1 MSDNKPP
8 KPPPSPDDFSKTVPN
23 IKIPQ
28 SDDTTHDWE
37 KTNYNFSPQPP
48 SDDWGNTVSNID
60 PHQGGTTDFDQTFNP
75 SSNNAREAD
84 WGVTRGNINVSPDDF
99 GAAQDGGVQDY
110 GATTPYFRLPEAERA
125 KYQEIPPTPTEAAKK
140 RREEEKENRGIPWW
154 AWIAGGLATMFL
166 FAVVILVGVYFFFY
180 TTPGYELVINNVP
193 RESRITVNGSDLDVT
208 TPNEGTRKIQNL
220 KAGEQKKIEITAP
233 NYKCD
238 SISGIVGQDGE
249 IVTRNAECSQVVQV
263 SSECDN
269 LKSGDY
275 QKSQKCAEEALG
287 KLGDPMNL
295 DDLLKAL
302 NLAIIKFDSN
312 SSDISD
318 DQKDFLKVAARYLKK
333 VPENVVIEIGGHT
346 DNVGEDAAN
355 QSLSEK
361 RADSVKSALV
371 SEEVNES
378 SLAAKGYGEKKPVAS
393 NENETGRFYNRRI
406 EYSIAKQ

>member
-8 KPPPSPDDFSKTVPN
+8 KPPPPDDFSKTVPN
-23 IKIPQ
+23 IQVPQ

-60 PHQGGTTDFDQTFNP
+60 PHQGGGATDFDQTFNP

-84 WGVTRGNINVSPDDF
+84 WGVTQGNINVSPDDF
-99 GAAQDGGVQDY
+99 GASRDTGVQDY

-140 RREEEKENRGIPWW
+140 RREEEKEKGGIPAW
-154 AWIAGGLATMFL
+154 AWIAGGLAAMFL
-166 FAVVILVGVYFFFY
+166 FAVVVLVGVYFFFI
-180 TTPGYELVINNVP
+180 TTPGFEVVINNIP
-193 RESRITVNGSDLDVT
+193 RESRITVNGTDWDVT
-208 TPNEGTRKIQNL
+208 TPNEGTRKLQNL

-238 SISGIVGQDGE
+238 PIQIEGEDGQ
-249 IVTRNAECSQVVQV
+249 VLSRNAECSQVVQV

-269 LKSGDY
+269 LKSDDY

-295 DDLLKAL
+295 NDLLKAL
-302 NLAIIKFDSN
+302 NLSIINFAKN
-312 SSDISD
+312 SADISD
-318 DQKDFLKVAARYLKK
+318 DQKDFLKIAARYLKK
-333 VPENVVIEIGGHT
+333 VPANVVIEIGGHT

-355 QSLSEK
+355 QTLSEK
-361 RADSVKSALV
+361 RANSVKDALV
-371 SEEVNES
+371 KEEVNES
-378 SLAAKGYGEKKPVAS
+378 SLAAKGYGEKKPVAD
-393 NENETGRFYNRRI
+393 NDTETGRFYNRRI